1 MNLKKHLPWLGALL
15 PIANTQA
22 ETKPNVVIIYI
33 DDMGI
38 GDIGCYG
45 GKFAPTPNIDR
56 LAQDGLLF
64 NQYYSSAPV
73 SSPSRC
79 GLTTGL
85 FPLEVGINTFLN
97 DKAANK
103 RCEQRNFLDDKL
115 PSMARAFQNAGYST
129 GHIGNGTWEADATYI
144 TLLLLR
150 ITVLTNTYQ
159 PTKARTR
166 NQQSLLPNGSGRIK
180 TA

>member
-97 DKAANK
+97 AKLLIRDANNVISLMIVTLHGTCFPK
-103 RCEQRNFLDDKL
+103 CRLLNRTHRK
-115 PSMARAFQNAGYST
+115 MAHGR
-129 GHIGNGTWEADATYI
+129 
-144 TLLLLR
+144 
-150 ITVLTNTYQ
+150 
-159 PTKARTR
+159 RTR
-166 NQQSLLPNGSGRIK
+166 R
-180 TA
+180 T

>member
-85 FPLEVGINTFLN
+85 FPLEVGINTFL
-97 DKAANK
+97 K
-103 RCEQRNFLDDKL
+103 R
-115 PSMARAFQNAGYST
+115 
-129 GHIGNGTWEADATYI
+129 
-144 TLLLLR
+144 
-150 ITVLTNTYQ
+150 
-159 PTKARTR
+159 
-166 NQQSLLPNGSGRIK
+166 QSC
-180 TA
+180 